1 MKGFARLAAP
11 FAALLL
17 TVVATRSA
25 DAADQK
31 AALEKIKTKNQAAQ
45 SAFGASDFDEMKSQL
60 MEAVAIGNESG
71 LAKSKIMA
79 QTYVLLGVLQ
89 VDGFKDN
96 EAGIKF
102 FAKALDIN
110 PAVTIP
116 PNMAT
121 KAVKAA
127 FKRAE
132 DDDTGGEEAAEAPP
146 PKPAKET
153 KQAKGKKDDRDRDE
167 EAEQERQVSAALAAA
182 AVDKKKDA
190 EAAAERKRQ
199 AESDRRERE
208 ADRKERDKLTE
219 ELAAAKV
226 GESTQAAER
235 DRLVRDKQEKDRQL
249 GDTKGQLA
257 QLGRAKADQDKQL
270 AASQAKVAQLEKA
283 KADADKALADA
294 KGQLAQAQKTKAD
307 ADKAKAAEDQQLAA
321 TQQSE
326 KNERAAKE
334 KAQAERADR
343 DKQLADIKGQLAQ
356 LQKAKADVD
365 KQLAST
371 QQSEKNER
379 AAKEKLQGALQEIAS
394 REKERK
400 SNEAAEKAE
409 REKLEEGPD
418 LPGHLSEPITC
429 TIPDEV
435 PANTDLYVHCVPKPG
450 VGAKV
455 VALYYRPAGS
465 VLYNA
470 AIMERSKKGWY
481 TAMIPGS
488 KIYGRLLH
496 YYVEARDGREAIA
509 ATNGKSNSPNI
520 ATVRSGGGGMKR
532 AKAH

>member
-1 MKGFARLAAP
+1 MKGFARLAAS

-17 TVVATRSA
+17 TLAATRSA

-116 PNMAT
+116 SNMAT

-132 DDDTGGEEAAEAPP
+132 DEDTGSDAEAEAPP
-146 PKPAKET
+146 PKPSG

-182 AVDKKKDA
+182 AADKKKDA
-190 EAAAERKRQ
+190 EAASERKRQ
-199 AESDRRERE
+199 AESDRKERE

-257 QLGRAKADQDKQL
+257 QAQRAKADQDKQL
-270 AASQAKVAQLEKA
+270 AATQARMAQLEKA
-283 KADADKALADA
+283 KADADKGLADA
-294 KGQLAQAQKTKAD
+294 KAQLAQAQRTKAD

-470 AIMERSKKGWY
+470 AIMEHSKKGWY

-520 ATVRSGGGGMKR
+520 ATVRSGGGGGMKR

>member
-116 PNMAT
+116 SNMAT

-257 QLGRAKADQDKQL
+257 QLGRAKADQDKP
-270 AASQAKVAQLEKA
+270 
-283 KADADKALADA
+283 LADA

-321 TQQSE
+321 TEQRE

-343 DKQLADIKGQLAQ
+343 DKQLADLKGQMAQ

-365 KQLAST
+365 KQLAAT

-379 AAKEKLQGALQEIAS
+379 AAKEKAQGSLQEVAS

-400 SNEAAEKAE
+400 SSEAAEKAE

>member
-235 DRLVRDKQEKDRQL
+235 DRLVRDKQEKD
-249 GDTKGQLA
+249 
-257 QLGRAKADQDKQL
+257 KQL

-321 TQQSE
+321 TEQRE

-343 DKQLADIKGQLAQ
+343 DKQLADLKGQMAQ

-365 KQLAST
+365 KQLAAT

-379 AAKEKLQGALQEIAS
+379 AAKEKAQGSLQEVAS

-400 SNEAAEKAE
+400 SSEAAEKAE

>member
-321 TQQSE
+321 TEQRE

-334 KAQAERADR
+334 KAQ
-343 DKQLADIKGQLAQ
+343 G
-356 LQKAKADVD
+356 
-365 KQLAST
+365 S
-371 QQSEKNER
+371 
-379 AAKEKLQGALQEIAS
+379 LQEVAS

-400 SNEAAEKAE
+400 SSEAAEKAE

-470 AIMERSKKGWY
+470 AIMEHSKKGWY

>member
-1 MKGFARLAAP
+1 
-11 FAALLL
+11 
-17 TVVATRSA
+17 
-25 DAADQK
+25 
-31 AALEKIKTKNQAAQ
+31 
-45 SAFGASDFDEMKSQL
+45 

-71 LAKSKIMA
+71 LAKAKIMA

-89 VDGFKDN
+89 VDGFKDT

-110 PAVTIP
+110 PAVQIP
-116 PNMAT
+116 SNMTT

-132 DDDTGGEEAAEAPP
+132 DADSGGDDAEAEALKP
-146 PKPAKET
+146 PKESGKA
-153 KQAKGKKDDRDRDE
+153 AKGKKEERDREE

-182 AVDKKKDA
+182 ASEKKKDA
-190 EAAAERKRQ
+190 ADAAERKRQ
-199 AESDRRERE
+199 AEADRRERD

-226 GESTQAAER
+226 GESTGQAER
-235 DRLVRDKQEKDRQL
+235 DRLVKDKQDKERQL
-249 GDTKGQLA
+249 GDTKGQL
-257 QLGRAKADQDKQL
+257 QQSQRARAESDKQL
-270 AASQAKVAQLEKA
+270 AATQTKVAQLEKG

-294 KGQLAQAQKTKAD
+294 KGQLAQLQRAKAD
-307 ADKAKAAEDQQLAA
+307 ADKAKAEEDKQLAATQQSEKNERAAKEKALAERADRDKQLADLKGQLALAQKAKADVDKQLAA

-334 KAQAERADR
+334 KAQ
-343 DKQLADIKGQLAQ
+343 G
-356 LQKAKADVD
+356 
-365 KQLAST
+365 T
-371 QQSEKNER
+371 
-379 AAKEKLQGALQEIAS
+379 LQEIAS

-400 SNEAAEKAE
+400 KDEDAEKAE
-409 REKLEEGPD
+409 REKLEEGPE
-418 LPGHLSEPITC
+418 LPHHLSEPITC

-435 PANTDLYVHCVPKPG
+435 TAGTDLFVHCVPQPG

-481 TAMIPGS
+481 TAMIPGT

-496 YYVEARDGREAIA
+496 YYVEARDAHEKVA
-509 ATNGKSNSPNI
+509 ASNGKSNSPNI

>member
-321 TQQSE
+321 TEQRE

-334 KAQAERADR
+334 KAQ
-343 DKQLADIKGQLAQ
+343 G
-356 LQKAKADVD
+356 
-365 KQLAST
+365 S
-371 QQSEKNER
+371 
-379 AAKEKLQGALQEIAS
+379 LQEVAS

-400 SNEAAEKAE
+400 SSEAAEKAE

>member
-283 KADADKALADA
+283 KADANKALAD
-294 KGQLAQAQKTKAD
+294 
-307 ADKAKAAEDQQLAA
+307 EDQQLAA
-321 TQQSE
+321 TEQRE

-343 DKQLADIKGQLAQ
+343 DKQLADLKGQMAQ

-365 KQLAST
+365 KQLAAT

-379 AAKEKLQGALQEIAS
+379 AAKEKAQGSLQEVAS

-400 SNEAAEKAE
+400 SSEAAEKAE

>member
-283 KADADKALADA
+283 KADADKA
-294 KGQLAQAQKTKAD
+294 
-307 ADKAKAAEDQQLAA
+307 KAAEDQQLAA
-321 TQQSE
+321 TEQRE

-343 DKQLADIKGQLAQ
+343 DKQLADLKGQMAQ

-365 KQLAST
+365 KQLAAT

-379 AAKEKLQGALQEIAS
+379 AAKEKAQGSLQEVAS

-400 SNEAAEKAE
+400 SSEAAEKAE

>member
-1 MKGFARLAAP
+1 MKGFARLAAS

-17 TVVATRSA
+17 TLAATRSA

-116 PNMAT
+116 SNMAT

-219 ELAAAKV
+219 ELAAAMV

-321 TQQSE
+321 TEQRE

-334 KAQAERADR
+334 KAQ
-343 DKQLADIKGQLAQ
+343 G
-356 LQKAKADVD
+356 
-365 KQLAST
+365 S
-371 QQSEKNER
+371 
-379 AAKEKLQGALQEIAS
+379 LQEVAS

-400 SNEAAEKAE
+400 SSEAAEKAE

>member
-1 MKGFARLAAP
+1 MKGFARLAAS

-17 TVVATRSA
+17 TVAATRSA

-31 AALEKIKTKNQAAQ
+31 AALDKIKAKNQAAQ
-45 SAFGASDFDEMKSQL
+45 SAFGASDWDEMKGQL

-71 LAKSKIMA
+71 LAKAKIMA

-116 PNMAT
+116 SNMST

-132 DDDTGGEEAAEAPP
+132 DEDTGSEEAEAEAPP
-146 PKPAKET
+146 PKPAKE
-153 KQAKGKKDDRDRDE
+153 KPGKSKKDERDRDE
-167 EAEQERQVSAALAAA
+167 EAEQERQVSAALAQAA
-182 AVDKKKDA
+182 AEKKKDA
-190 EAAAERKRQ
+190 ADAAERKRQ
-199 AESDRRERE
+199 AESDRKERD

-235 DRLVRDKQEKDRQL
+235 DRLVKDKQDRDRQL
-249 GDTKGQLA
+249 GDTKGQL
-257 QLGRAKADQDKQL
+257 QQSQRAKADVDKQL
-270 AASQAKVAQLEKA
+270 AASQTKVAQLEKA
-283 KADADKALADA
+283 KADGDRALADA
-294 KGQLAQAQKTKAD
+294 KGQLAQLGKAKAD
-307 ADKAKAAEDQQLAA
+307 ADKAKADVDKQLAA

-343 DKQLADIKGQLAQ
+343 DKQLADVRGQLQQ

-365 KQLAST
+365 KQLAAT
-371 QQSEKNER
+371 QQNEKNER
-379 AAKEKLQGALQEIAS
+379 AAKEKAQGTLQEVAT

-400 SNEAAEKAE
+400 KSEEDEKVE
-409 REKLEEGPD
+409 RTKLEEGPD

-435 PANTDLYVHCVPKPG
+435 TANTDLYVHCVPQPG

-470 AIMERSKKGWY
+470 AIMERTKKGWY

-496 YYVEARDGREAIA
+496 YYVEARDAKEKVA
-509 ATNGKSNSPNI
+509 ASNGKSSSPNI